1 LKSREDIHV
10 PGETGGPPVR
20 SSKNASRNPETAT
33 MIAINVSEVSV
44 MVAAILPAVS
54 TAEPA
59 HSMPSLIW
67 CGSRS
72 VMLDSCDVCSVV

>member
-20 SSKNASRNPETAT
+20 NSINASENPETAIR
-33 MIAINVSEVSV
+33 IAINVSEVSA
-44 MVAAILPAVS
+44 MVDATVP

-59 HSMPSLIW
+59 HPMPALSW
-67 CGSRS
+67 CGSRL
-72 VMLDSCDVCSVV
+72 VMPESGDVCSVV